1 MPGVSIKGLNKT
13 FGDVNAVKD
22 VSLEIKD
29 GSLVTLLG
37 PSGCGKTTTLRCVAG
52 LEDPTEGE
60 ISIGDDVVYASAAK
74 KNMPPEKRQIG
85 MVFQSYAIW
94 PHMTVFDNIAFPLK
108 IRHATKQAIK
118 DGVNRALTTVR
129 LEGLGSRPATD
140 LSGGQQQRVALA
152 RALVH
157 DPRLLLLDEPLSNLD
172 ASLREHMRVELK
184 ELQKRLKITSIYVTH
199 DQLEAMS
206 ISDAV
211 AVLDKGE
218 IVSLGQPRDIYDR
231 PTNKFVASFV
241 GRTNF
246 IESKIVS
253 KGKDNCK
260 LDSKIGLIDSQSK
273 AEGFKQGETVLCAIK
288 PENLHL
294 HTKQPSSKTNV
305 FDATVEYASFLGG
318 YSEVIVSVGSET
330 IRIHGKSEDLNVEN
344 GKKVILELP
353 AHQCVIIKKSS

>member
-1 MPGVSIKGLNKT
+1 MPGVSIKGLYKT
-13 FGDVNAVKD
+13 FGDVTAVKD
-22 VSLEIKD
+22 ISLEIKD

-52 LEDPTEGE
+52 LEDPTGGE
-60 ISIGDDVVYASAAK
+60 ISIGDDVVYSSAQK

-108 IRHATKQAIK
+108 IRHVSKQNVQ
-118 DGVNRALTTVR
+118 DGVKKALTTVR

-199 DQLEAMS
+199 DQLEALS

-211 AVLDKGE
+211 AVLDQGE
-218 IVSLGQPRDIYDR
+218 IVALGEPRDIYDKPR
-231 PTNKFVASFV
+231 SKFVASFV

-246 IESKIVS
+246 IDGKIVE
-253 KGKDNCK
+253 KTKDRYRI
-260 LDSKIGLIDSQSK
+260 DTKIGLIDSQSK
-273 AEGFKQGETVLCAIK
+273 LENFKEGDSALLAIK
-288 PENLHL
+288 PENLRL
-294 HTKQPSSKTNV
+294 HASKPSSKTNLL
-305 FDATVEYASFLGG
+305 DGTVEFASFLGG
-318 YSEVIVSVGSET
+318 YTEILVSVGDET
-330 IRIHGKSEDLNVEN
+330 IRLHGKSEDLNVER
-344 GKKVILELP
+344 GKKVLLELP
-353 AHQCVIIKKSS
+353 AQHCSLIRK

>member
-1 MPGVSIKGLNKT
+1 MPGVSIKGLYKA
-13 FGDVNAVKD
+13 FGNVTAVKD

-60 ISIGDDVVYASAAK
+60 ISIGNEVVYASAAK

-108 IRHATKQAIK
+108 IRHATKQNIQ
-118 DGVNRALTTVR
+118 DGVKKALTTVR
-129 LEGLGSRPATD
+129 LEGLGGRPATD

-218 IVSLGQPRDIYDR
+218 IVALGQPRDIYDK
-231 PTNKFVASFV
+231 PTNKFVAQFV

-246 IESKIVS
+246 IDAKIV
-253 KGKDNCK
+253 GKAKDHCK
-260 LDSKIGLIDSQSK
+260 LDTKLGLIESQSK
-273 AEGFKQGETVLCAIK
+273 GEGFKEGESATLAIK
-288 PENLHL
+288 PENLRIHDS
-294 HTKQPSSKTNV
+294 QPSSKRNI
-305 FDATVEYASFLGG
+305 FDATVEYSSFLGG
-318 YSEVIVSVGSET
+318 YSEVIVSVGNET

-344 GKKVILELP
+344 GKKVLLELP
-353 AHQCVIIKKSS
+353 ANHCILIKKQN